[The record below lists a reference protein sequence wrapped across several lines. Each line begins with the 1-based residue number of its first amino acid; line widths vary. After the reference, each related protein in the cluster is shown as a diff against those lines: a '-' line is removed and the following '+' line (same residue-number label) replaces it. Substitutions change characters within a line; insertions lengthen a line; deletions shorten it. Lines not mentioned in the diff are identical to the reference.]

1 VTNHEE
7 RFPAFQSLPVAEW
20 LSRCPDP
27 ERASHNLESF
37 LARNP
42 DHASRLSGH
51 LDQALQLFSY
61 SQFLANFATHN
72 PEALLASISDLRRP
86 FEATELLDELTGALS
101 GCPSREEGMK
111 VVRTFRKRHFLTL
124 TLRDILKLTDFQ
136 QVMHDLSTLAEAV
149 LSASVNFLEP
159 FLHERYGEPEGNDL
173 SVIAL
178 GKLGALELNYSS
190 DVDLIVAYH
199 HEGQTA
205 GISSVP
211 GVVRNRITAFEYY
224 CKLVEDLTR
233 FLASQTADG
242 FAYRVDLRLRPQGQ
256 RGSLALS
263 LRAYEDYYESW
274 GQLWER
280 SALLRARPVAG
291 NPDLGEEFLRI
302 IGPFV
307 YRKYLDYDA
316 IDEIRR
322 RKAQVE
328 QLKSGTFG
336 NDIKRGFGG
345 IREIEFFIQTFQ
357 LMYAGREPLLRER
370 GTLKALHRLLQKGLI
385 GYEDLHQLSE
395 NYLFLRAVEHR
406 LQQLNDLQTHTLP
419 HGRQDLDILARKMGF
434 GSGEPFIA
442 ELRARRL
449 KVREIYDSLLQARDR
464 ARRDESREPSGG
476 LLSSGFWDMETPLE
490 SLLSAELLRRGV
502 KDPRKAIH
510 CLAKIRNT
518 IYSFQT
524 IRGRRLL
531 ENILPQFVEEALKGD
546 NPDHAL
552 AQLVS
557 FASLLASKESYLEVV
572 DQRPELIHRL
582 NRFFSHS
589 AYLSKTLMSSPFYLE
604 SVMEDELRTR
614 SGASL
619 TSELKILVEKNGESA
634 AIRLL
639 RRLKELRLG
648 MLFVNR
654 QLDVIGLTKALSRV
668 ADVIISSSLGRIAG
682 QLTNEAPV
690 AVVAF
695 GKLGGREIIF
705 NSDLDV
711 VFVTSREPSPQDV
724 RTAEQLL
731 KSLMSY
737 TKEGVAYKVDTR
749 LRPEGSKGPLV
760 NSVAGLEAYYA
771 KNAQPWELQALVKA
785 RPIAGD
791 TSAARL
797 FMEVRRRVLTQ
808 RGGEVTRADVKAM
821 RERISRELS
830 KDAPRN
836 GTYDVKL
843 GRGCL
848 EELEFSVQYLQLTRC
863 RAEPALLVQATL
875 DAVKRLGKA
884 GIIGEADAARLRE
897 TYLLYRSVETIL
909 RLREESVLKEGSE
922 TLLQCASYLG
932 LDPGDFTGVF
942 KDMREWVSTFWSA
955 L

>member
-1 VTNHEE
+1 
-7 RFPAFQSLPVAEW
+7 
-20 LSRCPDP
+20 
-27 ERASHNLESF
+27 
-37 LARNP
+37 
-42 DHASRLSGH
+42 
-51 LDQALQLFSY
+51 
-61 SQFLANFATHN
+61 
-72 PEALLASISDLRRP
+72 
-86 FEATELLDELTGALS
+86 
-101 GCPSREEGMK
+101 
-111 VVRTFRKRHFLTL
+111 
-124 TLRDILKLTDFQ
+124 
-136 QVMHDLSTLAEAV
+136 
-149 LSASVNFLEP
+149 
-159 FLHERYGEPEGNDL
+159 
-173 SVIAL
+173 
-178 GKLGALELNYSS
+178 
-190 DVDLIVAYH
+190 
-199 HEGQTA
+199 
-205 GISSVP
+205 
-211 GVVRNRITAFEYY
+211 
-224 CKLVEDLTR
+224 
-233 FLASQTADG
+233 
-242 FAYRVDLRLRPQGQ
+242 
-256 RGSLALS
+256 
-263 LRAYEDYYESW
+263 
-274 GQLWER
+274 
-280 SALLRARPVAG
+280 
-291 NPDLGEEFLRI
+291 
-302 IGPFV
+302 
-307 YRKYLDYDA
+307 
-316 IDEIRR
+316 
-322 RKAQVE
+322 
-328 QLKSGTFG
+328 
-336 NDIKRGFGG
+336 
-345 IREIEFFIQTFQ
+345 
-357 LMYAGREPLLRER
+357 
-370 GTLKALHRLLQKGLI
+370 
-385 GYEDLHQLSE
+385 
-395 NYLFLRAVEHR
+395 
-406 LQQLNDLQTHTLP
+406 
-419 HGRQDLDILARKMGF
+419 
-434 GSGEPFIA
+434 
-442 ELRARRL
+442 
-449 KVREIYDSLLQARDR
+449 
-464 ARRDESREPSGG
+464 
-476 LLSSGFWDMETPLE
+476 
-490 SLLSAELLRRGV
+490 
-502 KDPRKAIH
+502 
-510 CLAKIRNT
+510 
-518 IYSFQT
+518 
-524 IRGRRLL
+524 
-531 ENILPQFVEEALKGD
+531 VEEALKGD

-619 TSELKILVEKNGESA
+619 TSELKILVEKHGESA

-668 ADVIISSSLGRIAG
+668 ADVIISSSLGRLAG

-760 NSVAGLEAYYA
+760 NSVAGLAAYYA
-771 KNAQPWELQALVKA
+771 RNAQPWELQALVKA

-821 RERISRELS
+821 RQRISRELS

-863 RAEPALLVQATL
+863 RSEPALLVQATL

-884 GIIGEADAARLRE
+884 GIIGEADAARLRQ

-909 RLREESVLKEGSE
+909 RLREESVLREGSE

-932 LDPGDFTGVF
+932 LDPGDFIGVF